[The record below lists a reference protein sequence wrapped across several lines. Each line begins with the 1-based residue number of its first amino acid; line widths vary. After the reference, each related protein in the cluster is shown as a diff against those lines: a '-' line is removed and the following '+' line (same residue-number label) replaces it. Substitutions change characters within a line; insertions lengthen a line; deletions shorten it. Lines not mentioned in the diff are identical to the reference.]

1 MPDVKTL
8 YDEDFLEWSKEQAEA
23 LRAAE
28 RGGSNLALD
37 WRNLAEEIESL
48 GISEKRELRSQIQR
62 VIRHLL
68 KLEYSSATEPRRS
81 WDDSVDDARGAIDSL
96 LKYSPSLAREI
107 PSMIADEFIRGSRKA
122 LRDLEK
128 YGELDPTIDARIRA
142 TTYTVEQIVGD
153 WFPPEPQA

>member
-28 RGGSNLALD
+28 RGGPNLTLD
-37 WRNLAEEIESL
+37 WGNLAEEIEGL
-48 GISEKRELRSQIQR
+48 GSSEKRELRSRIQR
-62 VIRHLL
+62 IIRHLL
-68 KLEYSSATEPRRS
+68 KLEYSTATEPRRS
-81 WDDSVDDARGAIDSL
+81 WDDSVDDARGEIDLL

-107 PSMIADEFIRGSRKA
+107 PSIISEEFVRGSRRA

-128 YGELDPTIDARIRA
+128 YCELDPTAATRIRA
-142 TTYTVEQIVGD
+142 TTYTTEQILGD